1 MENKSNLILII
12 VAVLVVIALGLS
24 AVSVVLTS
32 SVLNKIDKVSSDNT
46 SDDDVKSIPITQT
59 IDFEF
64 SDSLIATLLP
74 KTDSNKVA
82 NLSIDIGFKLD
93 KENKKTNDII
103 TLLGDNEGYLR
114 DKISKILATKSS
126 EDLQQPG
133 FRENLQQEILTLVRN
148 ELDTDTIIQVYFKN
162 FLTSI
167 K

>member
-1 MENKSNLILII
+1 MENKGNLILIV

-32 SVLNKIDKVSSDNT
+32 SVLKKIDATASGNSD
-46 SDDDVKSIPITQT
+46 SKDAQAIPIDQT
-59 IDFEF
+59 VDFEF
-64 SDSLIATLLP
+64 SDSLIATILS
-74 KTDSNKVA
+74 TGSNKVA

-103 TLLGDNEGYLR
+103 TLLGNNEGYLR
-114 DKISKILATKSS
+114 DKISKILATKSM

-133 FRENLQQEILTLVRN
+133 FREELQQEILTLVKQ
-148 ELDTDTIIQVYFKN
+148 ELDTDAIIQVYFKN